1 MLTHED
7 IRSGVQGLAG
17 DYPIVR
23 VSYFGSYADG
33 RATDGSDLDVLVEF
47 ATPAVSLLTL
57 LEIKYRLEDALEVPV
72 DVVHAP
78 VPEGSLLEVCNEV
91 PVYAA

>member
-1 MLTHED
+1 MRT
-7 IRSGVQGLAG
+7 
-17 DYPIVR
+17 Y
-23 VSYFGSYADG
+23 G
-33 RATDGSDLDVLVEF
+33 RACRE
-47 ATPAVSLLTL
+47 
-57 LEIKYRLEDALEVPV
+57 YRLEDALEVSV